1 MIRILTPM
9 AVLAVTATL
18 SGCAVLKTPDPVQT
32 YRFGAMP
39 VFARADAVAKS
50 CEPVPVSLRRIDFES
65 ASRGDR
71 LLTVTGSE
79 TAYIGTGRWVSQA
92 ETLFHSSLED
102 AFAAGAP
109 CVRLASGSFARDG
122 LLLSVDV
129 RRFETVY
136 ASAGAVPDVHV
147 SVAVHLTNR
156 EREVVA
162 SNRFDSIE
170 SAGENRVASIV
181 AAYNRANADVTRQ
194 IVEWTATEVAV
205 VR

>member
-9 AVLAVTATL
+9 VVLAVTATL

-32 YRFGAMP
+32 YRFGAAP
-39 VFARADAVAKS
+39 VFARTETAPH
-50 CEPVPVSLRRIDFES
+50 CEPIPVSLRRIDFDN
-65 ASRGDR
+65 AARGDR
-71 LLTVTGSE
+71 LLTVTGAE
-79 TAYIGTGRWVSQA
+79 TAYIGTARWVSQA

-109 CVRLASGSFARDG
+109 CVRLASGAFARDG

-136 ASAGAVPDVHV
+136 AAAGAVPDVRV

-156 EREVVA
+156 ERDVVA
-162 SNRFDSIE
+162 SNRFDSVE

-181 AAYNRANADVTRQ
+181 AAYERANADVTRK
-194 IVEWTATEVAV
+194 IVEWTATEAAV

>member
-32 YRFGAMP
+32 YRFGARP
-39 VFARADAVAKS
+39 VFASTDAVPRCQPTS
-50 CEPVPVSLRRIDFES
+50 VSLRRIDFDT

-71 LLTVTGSE
+71 LLAVTGTE
-79 TAYIGTGRWVSQA
+79 TAYIGTARWVSQA

-109 CVRLASGSFARDG
+109 CVRLASGAFARDG

-136 ASAGAVPDVHV
+136 ASAGAVPDVRV

-162 SNRFDSIE
+162 SNRFDSVE

-181 AAYNRANADVTRQ
+181 AAYDRANADVTRK
-194 IVEWTATEVAV
+194 IVEWTATEAAV

>member
-1 MIRILTPM
+1 M
-9 AVLAVTATL
+9 
-18 SGCAVLKTPDPVQT
+18 
-32 YRFGAMP
+32 
-39 VFARADAVAKS
+39 
-50 CEPVPVSLRRIDFES
+50 
-65 ASRGDR
+65 
-71 LLTVTGSE
+71 
-79 TAYIGTGRWVSQA
+79 
-92 ETLFHSSLED
+92 
-102 AFAAGAP
+102 
-109 CVRLASGSFARDG
+109 RLASGSFARDG

-147 SVAVHLTNR
+147 SVVVHLTNR

>member
-32 YRFGAMP
+32 YRFGALP
-39 VFARADAVAKS
+39 VFASTDDVPR
-50 CEPVPVSLRRIDFES
+50 CQPVSVSLRRIDFDT

-71 LLTVTGSE
+71 LLTVTGTE
-79 TAYIGTGRWVSQA
+79 TAYIGTARWVSQA

-109 CVRLASGSFARDG
+109 CVRLASGAFARDG

-136 ASAGAVPDVHV
+136 ASAGAVPDVRV

-156 EREVVA
+156 EREVVS
-162 SNRFDSIE
+162 SNRFDSVE

-181 AAYNRANADVTRQ
+181 AAYDRANADVTRK
-194 IVEWTATEVAV
+194 IVEWTATEAAV

>member
-32 YRFGAMP
+32 YRFGATP
-39 VFARADAVAKS
+39 VFASTDDVPR
-50 CEPVPVSLRRIDFES
+50 CEPVPVSLRRIDFDT

-71 LLTVTGSE
+71 LLTVTGTE
-79 TAYIGTGRWVSQA
+79 TAYIGTARWVSQA

-109 CVRLASGSFARDG
+109 CVRLASGAFARDG

-136 ASAGAVPDVHV
+136 ASTGAVPDVRV

-156 EREVVA
+156 ERDVVA
-162 SNRFDSIE
+162 SNRFDSVE

-181 AAYNRANADVTRQ
+181 AAYDRANADVTRK
-194 IVEWTATEVAV
+194 IVEWTSTEAAVA
-205 VR
+205 R